1 MQNSGLGNAINPL
14 NSITNKSLWDPMI
27 LLIGWRGEI
36 VKKNLQVHD
45 EPQHLYQGKITK
57 TTRVN

>member
-14 NSITNKSLWDPMI
+14 NSVVNKKIYGIPMI

-36 VKKNLQVHD
+36 VSKNKQVHD
-45 EPQHLYQGKITK
+45 EPQHLYQGFITLK
-57 TTRVN
+57 QLL